1 MKNQNVFFPATVPS
15 IKLLLYVKG
24 ILPLIAVFVFLQDS
38 KVYLPSEVFLQK
50 SSIYAESE
58 LVGISNLIIAHSSRF
73 DVTQDAHVNTPT
85 KAVVL
90 LNRITILTGGTF
102 YQRTSEP
109 AKLTVNLTAELTIL
123 AGALMDVSQVHLRA
137 HNIFIDIAGV
147 LTARGRGFTSMK
159 GEQPGK
165 QSATSPSGA
174 GHGGAGGQTS
184 NQVIVGKAYGSFEMP
199 LAFGSGGGQG
209 YQNLVRL

>member
-1 MKNQNVFFPATVPS
+1 MQVSHPKRCFYTFREF
-15 IKLLLYVKG
+15 
-24 ILPLIAVFVFLQDS
+24 LPLTVVFVFLQDS
-38 KVYLPSEVFLQK
+38 KVYLPPEVFLQK

-58 LVGISNLIIAHSSRF
+58 LVGISNVIIAHSSRF
-73 DVTQDAHVNTPT
+73 DVTQDAHVNSPT
-85 KAVVL
+85 KAIVL

-159 GEQPGK
+159 GEQPGQ

-174 GHGGAGGQTS
+174 GHGGAGGQTP
-184 NQVIVGKAYGSFEMP
+184 NQAIVGKAYGSFEVP